1 MTCIHL
7 APFILREPAA
17 FYIIGVITYPPMSRH
32 LWKAGQA
39 AWARR
44 GTIVVKRQEKMIVSI
59 QAHRR
64 NLGGHMK

>member
-1 MTCIHL
+1 MACIHL
-7 APFILREPAA
+7 APFILREPAV

-39 AWARR
+39 ARARW
-44 GTIVVKRQEKMIVSI
+44 GTSVAKRQVKMIISI
-59 QAHRR
+59 QTHRR